1 MEDVASSPVNEVPS
15 PAKSS
20 VPVKDPV
27 KEVAGQ
33 MNARIAGAVALVAA
47 DCQVSETDVHN
58 TISVEL
64 GCKFAQDNQFDLVE
78 TLRNGFQRCVAVTEL
93 VRNLAQKV
101 GVDYSRAEKCADWV
115 SVYDAALRRLMG
127 PLTAMTDHFQAV
139 NKQEQGT
146 NKPRPSMTEMEQHR
160 LSAFKINP
168 EDLKASRNRAKQ
180 SCENKA
186 REKKVQAAR
195 EKSADTVDAAAQKR
209 LALDNDD
216 DDDDDDVSIEQN
228 GPFHGPRLLPQW
240 EARLLLLQWVA
251 RLVQDRLK
259 HRLIN

>member
-20 VPVKDPV
+20 VPMKDPA

-33 MNARIAGAVALVAA
+33 MNARTAGAVALVAA
-47 DCQVSETDVHN
+47 DCQVSVTDVHN

-64 GCKFAQDNQFDLVE
+64 GYKFAQDKQLDLVE
-78 TLRNGFQRCVAVTEL
+78 TLRSGFQRCVAVTKL

-101 GVDYSRAEKCADWV
+101 GVDCSRVEKCADWV
-115 SVYDAALRRLMG
+115 SVCNATLQRSMD

-139 NKQEQGT
+139 NRQEQGT

-168 EDLKASRNRAKQ
+168 QDLKASR
-180 SCENKA
+180 
-186 REKKVQAAR
+186 
-195 EKSADTVDAAAQKR
+195 D
-209 LALDNDD
+209 
-216 DDDDDDVSIEQN
+216 
-228 GPFHGPRLLPQW
+228 
-240 EARLLLLQWVA
+240 
-251 RLVQDRLK
+251 
-259 HRLIN
+259 